1 MILLIVLTEK
11 YGVCGKLN
19 NNDYFF
25 NKWAIF
31 TGLLQMM
38 DYDLN
43 LKQIS
48 NDKIFEELQKQD
60 KILEQQKTELQNQ
73 TNIYLKKII
82 KQNEKIINILDK

>member
-1 MILLIVLTEK
+1 M
-11 YGVCGKLN
+11 N
-19 NNDYFF
+19 NNDSFF

-48 NDKIFEELQKQD
+48 NDKIFEELQQQD
-60 KILEQQKTELQNQ
+60 KILESHSRELQEQ
-73 TNIYLKKII
+73 TNFYLKKII
-82 KQNEKIINILDK
+82 KQNEKILNYIDKKNN